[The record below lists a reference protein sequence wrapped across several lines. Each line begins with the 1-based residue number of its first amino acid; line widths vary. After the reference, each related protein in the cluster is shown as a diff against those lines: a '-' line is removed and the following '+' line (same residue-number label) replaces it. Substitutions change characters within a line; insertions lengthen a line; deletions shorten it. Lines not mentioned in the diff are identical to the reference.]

1 MSQTRIADVS
11 DGTETTTV
19 TVRCTGHV
27 RSEVGESSLTYRFE
41 GTTLR
46 EFLAAF
52 FEDYDVEEML
62 IAMDEES
69 EAAPGWAPAPKAL
82 PGTWKNNPK
91 GERSNCFARVL
102 VNGTFN
108 EHLDGFDTTL
118 EDSDRVSL
126 LYPFVFCV

>member
-1 MSQTRIADVS
+1 MSHTRTADVS

-27 RSEVGESSLTYRFE
+27 RSTVGESSLTYRFE

-69 EAAPGWAPAPKAL
+69 EAAPGWAPPPDEL
-82 PGTWKNNPK
+82 PGRWKNNPK
-91 GERSNCFARVL
+91 GERVNRFARVL

-108 EHLDGFDTTL
+108 EHLAGFDTTL
-118 EDSDRVSL
+118 ADGDRVSL
-126 LYPFVFCV
+126 MYPFVFCV